1 MLRTTL
7 KLIGDSRTARAVVT
21 RTPLRGM
28 SRRFVP
34 GETVDDL
41 MHAVRQARAG
51 DLTTTA
57 NYLGE
62 SVRDE
67 GQALAAADVYVR
79 VLDRLAAE
87 GLEPNVS
94 VKLTQL
100 GQDIS
105 DRVVRACVERV
116 LERARALD
124 GFVRFDMESS
134 KHTTRTLD
142 LFTELWK
149 EGWKNIGVVL
159 QANLRRTADDLVRV
173 TQLGARVRLCK
184 GAYLEPAWV
193 AFQDKEEV
201 DRSFVELTRRLLSSG
216 NYPAIATHDERMI
229 DAALEFAGREAIP
242 RSAFEFQMLHG
253 VRRDLQRQLAHEGWR
268 VRVYV
273 PFGEQWYPYLMR
285 RLAERPANVIFL
297 AGNIV
302 RESPLGFLMPGKSNH
317 SGRRR

>member
-1 MLRTTL
+1 MLRTAI

-21 RTPLRGM
+21 HTPLRGM

-41 MHAVRQARAG
+41 MRAVRQTHAAG
-51 DLTTTA
+51 LVTTS

-67 GQALAAADVYVR
+67 AQALRAADMYVR

-87 GLEPNVS
+87 KLEPNVS
-94 VKLTQL
+94 VKPTQL

-105 DRVVRACVERV
+105 DKVLHASLTRV
-116 LERARALD
+116 LERARELNA
-124 GFVRFDMESS
+124 FVRFDMESS

-142 LFTELWK
+142 TFAELWAA
-149 EGWKNIGVVL
+149 GWRNIGVVL
-159 QANLRRTADDLVRV
+159 QANLRRTPEDVARMN
-173 TQLGARVRLCK
+173 QLGARVRLCK

-193 AFQDKEEV
+193 AYQDKEEV
-201 DRSFVELTRRLLSSG
+201 DRAFVELTRRLLAG
-216 NYPAIATHDERMI
+216 GHHPAIATHDERMI
-229 DAALEFAGREAIP
+229 DAALEFAGREGIG

-253 VRRDLQRQLAHEGWR
+253 VRRDLQRELAREGWC

-297 AGNIV
+297 AGNVV
-302 RESPLGFLMPGKSNH
+302 RESPLGFLMPGHNNSK
-317 SGRRR
+317 RRR

>member
-1 MLRTTL
+1 MLRTAL

-41 MHAVRQARAG
+41 LRAVRQTHAAG
-51 DLTTTA
+51 LLTTA

-67 GQALAAADVYVR
+67 AQARNAAAMYVR
-79 VLDRLAAE
+79 VLERLAAE
-87 GLEPNVS
+87 GVEANVS
-94 VKLTQL
+94 IKPTQL

-105 DRVVRACVERV
+105 DAVLHASLVPV
-116 LERARALD
+116 LERAQAL
-124 GFVRFDMESS
+124 GAFVRFDMESS

-142 LFTELWK
+142 AFARLWA
-149 EGWKNIGVVL
+149 EGWRNIGVVL
-159 QANLRRTADDLVRV
+159 QANLRRTAEDLARV

-184 GAYLEPAWV
+184 GAYLEPEWV

-201 DRSFVELTRRLLSSG
+201 DRSFLELVRRLLSAG
-216 NYPAIATHDERMI
+216 HYPAIATHDERMI
-229 DAALEFAGREAIP
+229 DAAVEFAGREAIP

-273 PFGEQWYPYLMR
+273 PFGEQWYHYLMR

-297 AGNIV
+297 AGSV
-302 RESPLGFLMPGKSNH
+302 MRESPLGFLMPGKSNH
-317 SGRRR
+317 SGRKR